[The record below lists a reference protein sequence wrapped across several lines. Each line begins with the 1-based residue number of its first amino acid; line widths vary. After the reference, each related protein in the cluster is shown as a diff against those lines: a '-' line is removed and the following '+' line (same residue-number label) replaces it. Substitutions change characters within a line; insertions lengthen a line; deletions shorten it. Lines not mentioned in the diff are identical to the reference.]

1 MTVAYLIRTL
11 LTTASITASV
21 NYMDF
26 TVTDAIAVMDTGGM
40 ASDYT
45 HGTSPAIDDNPSF
58 QILIHNASK
67 VTADGIIDSILAT
80 LDGKM
85 NVVSGTVT
93 FIEIRQSSPAI
104 YLGKVQTDKG
114 ETNEYSL
121 NFNAKLRRN

>member
-21 NYMDF
+21 NYMPF
-26 TVTDAIAVMDTGGM
+26 TGTDAIAVMDTGGM
-40 ASDYT
+40 GSEYT

-67 VTADGIIDSILAT
+67 TDADTVIDSILAT

-85 NVVSGTVT
+85 NIASGDVT

-104 YLGKVQTDKG
+104 YLGRVQTDKG